1 MKKQKNKIL
10 IKVAWIFVFMLA
22 FNGLM
27 MAGWII
33 HELTHVAQATN
44 TSSLCFEF
52 GGKNIAYVISDSVI
66 GKEER
71 ETQAQLVENIAY
83 YTLEVILFL
92 IFVFLLQNYWF
103 KRRKNAH

>member
-1 MKKQKNKIL
+1 MKQKNKFWL
-10 IKVAWIFVFMLA
+10 KVAWIFVFTLA

-52 GGKNIAYVISDSVI
+52 GGKNIAYVVSDSVI

-71 ETQAQLVENIAY
+71 EIQAQLVENIAY

-103 KRRKNAH
+103 KRQNKQ